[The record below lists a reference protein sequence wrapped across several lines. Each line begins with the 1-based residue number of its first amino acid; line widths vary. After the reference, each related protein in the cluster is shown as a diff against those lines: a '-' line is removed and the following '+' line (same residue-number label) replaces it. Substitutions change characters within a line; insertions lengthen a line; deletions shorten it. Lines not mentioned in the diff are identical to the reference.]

1 MKFTNLLMMEEA
13 LLNIKR
19 FLDIPKAFDKV
30 WHQKIILKV
39 RQNGISCDLLNILSD
54 FLTNRKQRVVLNGQT
69 CSWANITAGVPKESI
84 LGPVLFLIYVN
95 DLPDCLIFIVKLLS
109 DGTSLFSVVHDISV
123 SAKERNEDF
132 NFNPDPSKQAQQLLF
147 RRKLQKVSH
156 PKLFCNNADVSK
168 TNSQKHFGL
177 IIDSKLT
184 FPDHLDTVFI
194 KVRKTIGFY
203 AS

>member
-30 WHQKIILKV
+30 WHQGIILKV

-168 TNSQKHFGL
+168 QILKN
-177 IIDSKLT
+177 I
-184 FPDHLDTVFI
+184 LD
-194 KVRKTIGFY
+194 
-203 AS
+203 

>member
-1 MKFTNLLMMEEA
+1 M
-13 LLNIKR
+13 
-19 FLDIPKAFDKV
+19 
-30 WHQKIILKV
+30 KV
-39 RQNGISCDLLNILSD
+39 RQNGISCDLLNTLSD
-54 FLTNRKQRVVLNGQT
+54 FLSNRKQRVVLNGQT

-123 SAKERNEDF
+123 SAKERNEDL

-156 PKLFCNNADVSK
+156 PKLLCNNADVSK

-177 IIDSKLT
+177 IIDSKLIISFQNSLT
-184 FPDHLDTVFI
+184 MVMPCTTKLL
-194 KVRKTIGFY
+194 KVSFRISWNQFSTIRFSHIWCDLGHTEEKP
-203 AS
+203 